1 MLKTELFT
9 AYPQKLW
16 IVYSCYQDVHRYV
29 DKKDQINIDF
39 SEFFDIMISDAFI
52 NEKGGVST

>member
-1 MLKTELFT
+1 MLKTELST

-16 IVYSCYQDVHRYV
+16 IVYSYQHDVYRYV
-29 DKKDQINIDF
+29 NKKDQIDIDF

>member
-29 DKKDQINIDF
+29 DKKD
-39 SEFFDIMISDAFI
+39 
-52 NEKGGVST
+52 